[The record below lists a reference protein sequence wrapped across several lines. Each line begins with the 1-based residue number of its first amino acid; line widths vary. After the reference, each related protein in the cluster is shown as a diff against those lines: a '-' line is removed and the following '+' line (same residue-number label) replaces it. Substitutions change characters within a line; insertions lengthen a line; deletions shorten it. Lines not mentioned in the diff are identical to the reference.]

1 MEENKKSSILQKIIT
16 CVVVGLLIFSLI
28 QIVNLNDRIDNLI
41 SANSRLNSEISQ
53 LGSNINSIYS
63 NVDEQL
69 KKEASLI
76 SGMDYS
82 VGTPNA
88 DMKTVPVM
96 ITVVPKTVTNDIK
109 LSVEIDGTITTLERK
124 GNEFSGTIDVGL
136 FEDYGQYPLLTI
148 ESSKDIKTEY
158 LEDMNIGN
166 MFDDYL
172 PRLNPRIS
180 SSSQVGSTSLHIDGN
195 IDLNIVSADK
205 NPSANFTSITLVE
218 KLNGEEVGRE
228 DITDK
233 VLEADMYYKAKYVK
247 TLEIENYNEYDFRV
261 YIIAVDN
268 FGYTHEVLAGCWL
281 NDQMEAMLE
290 NVLDNEII
298 YDKDGNMLWQ
308 KYDNVSFN
316 DIEKVAD

>member
-1 MEENKKSSILQKIIT
+1 MEENKKNSKWQKIIT
-16 CVVVGLLIFSLI
+16 CIVVGLLIFSLI
-28 QIVNLNDRIDNLI
+28 QIATLNDKIDNLK
-41 SANSRLNSEISQ
+41 SANSRLNSEINQ
-53 LGSNINSIYS
+53 LNSNINSIYS

-76 SGMDYS
+76 SGIDYS

-88 DMKTVPVM
+88 DMKTAPVT
-96 ITVVPKTVTNDIK
+96 ITVVPKTVTDDIK
-109 LSVEIDGTITTLERK
+109 LSVELDGTTAHLERK

-136 FEDYGQYPLLTI
+136 FEAYGQYPLLTI
-148 ESSKDIKTEY
+148 ESSKDTKTEY

-166 MFDDYL
+166 LFEDYL
-172 PRLNPRIS
+172 PRLTPRIS

-195 IDLNIVSADK
+195 LDLNIVSAYKD
-205 NPSANFTSITLVE
+205 PSANFTSITLVE
-218 KLNGEEVGRE
+218 KLNGEEIGRE

-233 VLEADMYYKAKYVK
+233 VLEAEVYYKAKYVK

-261 YIIAVDN
+261 YVIAVDN
-268 FGYTHEVLAGCWL
+268 LGYTHEVLAGCWM
-281 NDQMEAMLE
+281 DDRMDAMIE

-308 KYDNVSFN
+308 KYDNVSF
-316 DIEKVAD
+316 K

>member
-1 MEENKKSSILQKIIT
+1 MEENKKGPKLQKIIT
-16 CVVVGLLIFSLI
+16 CIVVGLLIFSLI
-28 QIVNLNDRIDNLI
+28 QIANLNDRIDNLV

-53 LGSNINSIYS
+53 LNSTINSIYS

-82 VGTPNA
+82 IGKPNA
-88 DMKTVPVM
+88 DMKTAPVT
-96 ITVVPKTVTNDIK
+96 ITVVPKTVTDDIK
-109 LSVEIDGTITTLERK
+109 LSVEIDGTTAALERK

-136 FEDYGQYPLLTI
+136 FEAYGQYPLLTI
-148 ESSKDIKTEY
+148 KSSKDTKTEY
-158 LEDMNIGN
+158 LEDMNISN
-166 MFDDYL
+166 LFDDYL
-172 PRLNPRIS
+172 PRLTPRIS

-195 IDLNIVSADK
+195 FDLNIVSADK
-205 NPSANFTSITLVE
+205 DPSATFTSITLVE
-218 KLNGEEVGRE
+218 KLNGEEIGRE

-233 VLEADMYYKAKYVK
+233 VLEAEVYYRAKYVK

-261 YIIAVDN
+261 YVIAVDN
-268 FGYTHEVLAGCWL
+268 FGYTHEVLAGCWM
-281 NDQMEAMLE
+281 DDKMESMLE

-308 KYDNVSFN
+308 KYDNVSF
-316 DIEKVAD
+316 K

>member
-1 MEENKKSSILQKIIT
+1 MEENKKGPKLQKIIT
-16 CVVVGLLIFSLI
+16 CIVVGLLIFSLI
-28 QIVNLNDRIDNLI
+28 QIATLNDKIDNLK
-41 SANSRLNSEISQ
+41 SANSRLSSEINQ
-53 LGSNINSIYS
+53 LNSTINSIYS

-82 VGTPNA
+82 VGKPNA
-88 DMKTVPVM
+88 DMKTAPVT
-96 ITVVPKTVTNDIK
+96 ITVVPKTVTDDMK
-109 LSVEIDGTITTLERK
+109 LSVEIDGTTATLERK

-136 FEDYGQYPLLTI
+136 FEAYGQYPLLTI
-148 ESSKDIKTEY
+148 KSSKDIKTEY

-166 MFDDYL
+166 LFEDYL
-172 PRLNPRIS
+172 PRLTPRIS

-195 IDLNIVSADK
+195 FDLNIVSADK
-205 NPSANFTSITLVE
+205 DPSATFASITLVE
-218 KLNGEEVGRE
+218 KLNGEEIGRE

-233 VLEADMYYKAKYVK
+233 VLEAEVYYKAKYVK

-261 YIIAVDN
+261 YVIAVDN
-268 FGYTHEVLAGCWL
+268 FGYTHEVLAGCWM
-281 NDQMEAMLE
+281 DDKMESMLE

-308 KYDNVSFN
+308 KYDNVSF
-316 DIEKVAD
+316 K

>member
-1 MEENKKSSILQKIIT
+1 MEENKKGSKLQKIIT

-28 QIVNLNDRIDNLI
+28 QIANLNDRIDNLV

-53 LGSNINSIYS
+53 LNSTINSIYS

-88 DMKTVPVM
+88 DMKTAPVT
-96 ITVVPKTVTNDIK
+96 IKVVPKTVTDDMKI
-109 LSVEIDGTITTLERK
+109 SVEIDGTIVSLERK

-136 FEDYGQYPLLTI
+136 FESYGKYPLLTI
-148 ESSKDIKTEY
+148 KSSKDIKTEY

-166 MFDDYL
+166 LFEDYL

-195 IDLNIVSADK
+195 FDLNIVSADK
-205 NPSANFTSITLVE
+205 DPSATFASITLVE
-218 KLNGEEVGRE
+218 KLNGEEIGRE

-233 VLEADMYYKAKYVK
+233 VLEAEVYYKAKYVK

-261 YIIAVDN
+261 YVIAVDN
-268 FGYTHEVLAGCWL
+268 FGYTHEVLAGCWM
-281 NDQMEAMLE
+281 DDKMEAMLE

-298 YDKDGNMLWQ
+298 YDRNGNMLWQ
-308 KYDNVSFN
+308 KYDNVSF
-316 DIEKVAD
+316 K